1 MSVAGKLADYH
12 GYRMGSY
19 KYSKLLKTA
28 DTVSQLCMV
37 LPTRILVLPTRINMV
52 TNHVP
57 HLHRT

>member
-1 MSVAGKLADYH
+1 
-12 GYRMGSY
+12 
-19 KYSKLLKTA
+19 
-28 DTVSQLCMV
+28 VSQLCMV